1 MQVLLAAWL
10 AAVVALGAPAPAAGD
25 RTVMSDH
32 PRTLHVAAHTAAP
45 GDGSMTSPYPHIT
58 QALAV
63 AVAGDTVLVGPG
75 RYAEELRSVRPGRPG
90 APIRIVGRPGTHLVG
105 PRGRGRGR
113 LIQVLHDHVTL
124 QSLELSD
131 ANILVWV
138 EGAKGVRLL
147 RSRLHDA
154 GGECMRL
161 KGVATANEVAGNVI
175 ARCGRV
181 RFNLARGSKN
191 GEAIY
196 IGTAPE
202 QSGGR
207 PDRSDGNRVH
217 HNRIAATAECVD
229 VKEAARGTWSS
240 ATAARGAATPTAPS
254 SPRVA
259 TTPPS
264 GRTSPPGT
272 PAPASAFVGTAGP
285 RGCATTWSATPSP
298 TTRATVSRCCGTPR
312 AGSRATPSPATV
324 AGART
329 RGRSHSGG
337 APPSFLTTPFS
348 RRRAR
353 DPLVSN
359 RVVRTPH
366 VLQLFYP
373 LSG

>member
-32 PRTLHVAAHTAAP
+32 PRTLHVAAHAAAP

-75 RYAEELRSVRPGRPG
+75 RYAEELRTVRPGRPG

-229 VKEAARGTWSS
+229 VKEAARGNLVERNRCSGGGDPDGAGFSS
-240 ATAARGAATPTAPS
+240 RGDH
-254 SPRVA
+254 
-259 TTPPS
+259 TTFRS
-264 GRTSPPGT
+264 NISTRHAGAGIRLGRDGRTQGVRNNV
-272 PAPASAFVGTAGP
+272 VGNTLTDNAGYGLKVLRHP
-285 RGCATTWSATPSP
+285 QGRI
-298 TTRATVSRCCGTPR
+298 
-312 AGSRATPSPATV
+312 AGNTF
-324 AGART
+324 ARNR
-329 RGRSHSGG
+329 RGRTNQR
-337 APPSFLTTPFS
+337 P
-348 RRRAR
+348 
-353 DPLVSN
+353 
-359 RVVRTPH
+359 
-366 VLQLFYP
+366 
-373 LSG
+373 

>member
-1 MQVLLAAWL
+1 
-10 AAVVALGAPAPAAGD
+10 
-25 RTVMSDH
+25 
-32 PRTLHVAAHTAAP
+32 
-45 GDGSMTSPYPHIT
+45 MTSPYPHIT

-75 RYAEELRSVRPGRPG
+75 RYAEELRTVRPGRPG

-229 VKEAARGTWSS
+229 VKEAALRNLVERNRCSGSDDPDGGRALLAGRPHHLPVEHFHPARRRRHPPRSVRPDPGGAQQRGRQHPHRQRGLRSQ
-240 ATAARGAATPTAPS
+240 GAAAPPGPDRGQHLRPQPS
-254 SPRVA
+254 RAHEPEAVA
-259 TTPPS
+259 T
-264 GRTSPPGT
+264 
-272 PAPASAFVGTAGP
+272 
-285 RGCATTWSATPSP
+285 
-298 TTRATVSRCCGTPR
+298 R
-312 AGSRATPSPATV
+312 AGRPL
-324 AGART
+324 
-329 RGRSHSGG
+329 RS
-337 APPSFLTTPFS
+337 
-348 RRRAR
+348 
-353 DPLVSN
+353 
-359 RVVRTPH
+359 
-366 VLQLFYP
+366 
-373 LSG
+373 